1 MLYHITLRHKP
12 ADCPGRNPEKARA
25 SRVHFA
31 GREAR
36 QRELGYQ
43 IRAFVGAWP
52 SISSTPLSKPRIWLR
67 LTVGH
72 AHFPIMTS
80 LRYPRSGWMAEL
92 IADSENPLPVT
103 SDDADSQQTNP
114 MQFHLTM
121 EHNSQYCPAQNSDLI
136 RALHERYDQREQ
148 RSKETGV
155 RVQFFV
161 SGEPTILPTR
171 F

>member
-1 MLYHITLRHKP
+1 
-12 ADCPGRNPEKARA
+12 
-25 SRVHFA
+25 
-31 GREAR
+31 
-36 QRELGYQ
+36 
-43 IRAFVGAWP
+43 
-52 SISSTPLSKPRIWLR
+52 
-67 LTVGH
+67 
-72 AHFPIMTS
+72 
-80 LRYPRSGWMAEL
+80 MAEL
-92 IADSENPLPVT
+92 IADSENPLLVT

-121 EHNSQYCPAQNSDLI
+121 EHNSQYCPAQNPDLI